1 MIGRVYYSFFS
12 SISSVIVMK
21 RVCNSFIYYKSSIF
35 KLEFLNILKKELR
48 IYFIISEFDLKI
60 LKITTI
66 NSIKGINVRN
76 IFLFIGLLN

>member
-1 MIGRVYYSFFS
+1 
-12 SISSVIVMK
+12 MK

-48 IYFIISEFDLKI
+48 IYFIISEFDLII

-66 NSIKGINVRN
+66 NSIKGINISN
-76 IFLFIGLLN
+76 IFLFLDC

>member
-21 RVCNSFIYYKSSIF
+21 RICNSFIYYKSSIF